1 MNKFL
6 KIAKEIGWEQI
17 EENILVF
24 RSRDKDKNGY
34 YSINFVTCSSY
45 DNFDLNDERIS
56 KDFVKNYIMKICC
69 SNKCKEENLN
79 WVEPLIISDYFAHRL
94 DYEKELIWAKKAMKE
109 NPKLNIEQFSKQIR
123 TEL

>member
-34 YSINFVTCSSY
+34 YSINF
-45 DNFDLNDERIS
+45 LQ
-56 KDFVKNYIMKICC
+56 
-69 SNKCKEENLN
+69 NL
-79 WVEPLIISDYFAHRL
+79 
-94 DYEKELIWAKKAMKE
+94 
-109 NPKLNIEQFSKQIR
+109 
-123 TEL
+123 